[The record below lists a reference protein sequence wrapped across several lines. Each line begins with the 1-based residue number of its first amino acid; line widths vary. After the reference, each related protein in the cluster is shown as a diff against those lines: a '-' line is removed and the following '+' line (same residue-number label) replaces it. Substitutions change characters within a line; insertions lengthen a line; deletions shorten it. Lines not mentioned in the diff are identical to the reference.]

1 MPNIEDDY
9 EADRLAAL
17 ARYDIL
23 DTGPES
29 TFNDL
34 VQLATQISQA
44 PIALVSLV
52 DDHRQWFKAKVGL
65 TATETPREWAFC
77 AHAILQ
83 SQPLIIENALL
94 DDRFAQNPLVVRD
107 PYIRFYA
114 GFPLITADG
123 YPLGTLCVIDRQ
135 PRQLNSDQ
143 LEALRILSHQVM
155 TQLELR
161 YGHQVLKQTL
171 KDRTDIEF
179 TLDQSSIVAIAD
191 AQGFITYAND
201 KFCEISQYSAV
212 ELIGNQHRVLE
223 EDEHSPT
230 DLPAIWQTLNRGQVW
245 RGEIQK
251 RARSGSV
258 YWANTTIVPF
268 LDGDNRPYQYVAI
281 CHDITAQKQLEAK
294 LRRQSDQERL
304 VRQMAER
311 IHVQGSLDLTAILQT
326 TVAEVRHL
334 LDSDRV
340 LIYQLNADHSGCVV
354 VESVDDQWHKITGTQ
369 IYDAHFARHYLQLYA
384 QGRVQAIS
392 DIETADLTAC
402 HRDLLASFQVRA
414 NLVVPIVDAGM
425 LWGLLVVQQCSGAR
439 VWQTDEIDL
448 LKQITTQAAI
458 AIHQSELYQ
467 QSQAEL
473 EKRQQAENALR
484 QQFERERL
492 ITAVAHRIRES
503 LDLNQILNTTVAE
516 VRQLLQAD
524 RVLTYRVNPD
534 GTGSVTNEAVAPECF
549 PLMDQPLPEEIFP
562 VESHRLYQQ
571 GRVRAIADIR
581 QDDVSAC
588 LVETLHQL
596 GVTSKLVVPI
606 LHNQELWGLLIAH
619 QCHRYREWQ
628 AWELDFLKELST
640 HVGIAIAQA
649 TLLKQVSQQAQAE
662 ATINRLTRLLHTP
675 GDDIRVMQHVIDA
688 TVTAVGCI
696 GGQLYISADTE
707 EQSDQLYRSGVQPA
721 LTLEVESYLWRRL
734 AQSPNGERHQTTSSG
749 EAATYHLY
757 TRQDFRQDPHLRTLG
772 AAFEA
777 VGIHSVLIVPLQYQ
791 QQAIGWFSLFR
802 RELGVSLFATSEL
815 PNRQQTTVD
824 ANPSS
829 QDLAETPFALGWS
842 AEDIKLS
849 QTLATHLY
857 ITVMQRRIEA
867 TIRHQAC
874 HDSLTGL
881 PNRLLFEEKLVK
893 ALEQLTSINNRLD
906 SRMLAVFFVDLDHF
920 KAINDTLGHAVGDQ
934 LLQQV
939 ARRIS
944 GCLKEGDMVAR
955 WGGDEFT
962 LMLQNIQSTKDVT
975 KVAQRILKNLR
986 EPFVF
991 NHQAFRVTTSLG
1003 IALAPSHG
1011 QDAETLL
1018 KNADAAMYDAKHQGR
1033 NNYKLYSAVTVG
1045 KTLDQLILTND
1056 LHKAVEQ
1063 SEFVLHYQP
1072 QLDVQTG
1079 QVTAAEALIRWQHP
1093 QKGILMPGEF
1103 IATAEVT
1110 GQISAIDEW
1119 VIRAACTQIRSWQD
1133 LGNPLL
1139 RIAVNLSAQTIQQK
1153 TLPKKIAQI
1162 LLDHQLDPSQLEVEI
1177 TESVVVQDIP
1187 AAISTLQE
1195 LKDMG
1200 IYISMDDF
1208 GTGHSSLAALKHFPL
1223 HSLKIA
1229 REFIQDLSSE
1239 SKEMAVV
1246 KAVIALGH
1254 GLNLETIAEGV
1265 ETVEQLEIL
1274 QTLGCSSVQGYLL
1287 SKPLTAQQFQQF
1299 IQTHDTQK
1307 NYVRRLQSFSEQP
1320 QSLKNSSAVL
1330 RKARL

>member
-1 MPNIEDDY
+1 MPTIEGDY
-9 EADRLAAL
+9 EAARLAAL
-17 ARYDIL
+17 ARYNLL
-23 DTGPES
+23 DTAPEAA
-29 TFNDL
+29 FDDL
-34 VQLATQISQA
+34 VQLATQISQT
-44 PIALVSLV
+44 PIALMSLI

-65 TATETPREWAFC
+65 TTTEIPREWAFC

-94 DDRFAQNPLVVRD
+94 DERFAQNPLVVGE
-107 PYIRFYA
+107 PHIRFYA
-114 GFPLITADG
+114 GFPLIIADG
-123 YPLGTLCVIDRQ
+123 YPLGTLCVIDQQ
-135 PRQLNSDQ
+135 PRQLDSEQ
-143 LEALRILSHQVM
+143 LEALRILSRQVVA
-155 TQLELR
+155 QLDLR
-161 YGHQVLKQTL
+161 YGHRVLQQTL

-191 AQGFITYAND
+191 AQGLITYAND

-212 ELIGNQHRVLE
+212 ELIGNHHLLLA
-223 EDEHSPT
+223 EDEHPPT
-230 DLPAIWQTLNRGQVW
+230 DLQAIWQTLNRGQVW
-245 RGEIQK
+245 RGDIQK
-251 RARSGSV
+251 RARDGSL

-268 LDGDNRPYQYVAI
+268 LEGDNMPYQYVAI

-294 LRRQSDQERL
+294 
-304 VRQMAER
+304 
-311 IHVQGSLDLTAILQT
+311 
-326 TVAEVRHL
+326 
-334 LDSDRV
+334 
-340 LIYQLNADHSGCVV
+340 
-354 VESVDDQWHKITGTQ
+354 
-369 IYDAHFARHYLQLYA
+369 
-384 QGRVQAIS
+384 
-392 DIETADLTAC
+392 
-402 HRDLLASFQVRA
+402 
-414 NLVVPIVDAGM
+414 
-425 LWGLLVVQQCSGAR
+425 
-439 VWQTDEIDL
+439 
-448 LKQITTQAAI
+448 
-458 AIHQSELYQ
+458 
-467 QSQAEL
+467 
-473 EKRQQAENALR
+473 LR

-524 RVLTYRVNPD
+524 RVLTYRINPD
-534 GTGSVTNEAVAPECF
+534 GTGSVTNEAVAPGCF
-549 PLMDQPLPEEIFP
+549 SLMDQPLPEKVFP
-562 VESHRLYQQ
+562 VESRRLYQQ
-571 GRVRAIADIR
+571 GRVRAITDIR
-581 QDDVSAC
+581 QDDIPAC
-588 LVETLHQL
+588 LVKTLHQF
-596 GVTSKLVVPI
+596 GVKSKLVVPI

-628 AWELDFLKELST
+628 AWELDFLKELSA

-662 ATINRLTRLLHTP
+662 ATINRLTHLLHTP
-675 GDDIRVMQHVIDA
+675 GDAMRVMQQVIDA
-688 TVTAVGCI
+688 TVTALGCM

-721 LTLEVESYLWRRL
+721 LTLEVERYLWRRL
-734 AQSPNGERHQTTSSG
+734 AQSANGGRQRTKSSG
-749 EAATYHLY
+749 DDPTCHLY
-757 TRQDFRQDPHLRTLG
+757 TLQDFRQDPHLRALG

-777 VGIHSVLIVPLQYQ
+777 VAIHSVLIVPLQYQ

-802 RELGVSLFATSEL
+802 RKPGVSLFATDGF
-815 PNRQQTTVD
+815 PNRQQTT

-829 QDLAETPFALGWS
+829 QDLADTPLALGWN

-874 HDSLTGL
+874 HDRLTGL

-893 ALEQLTSINNRLD
+893 ALEQLKPLNNRLD
-906 SRMLAVFFVDLDHF
+906 SRMLAVCFVDLDHF

-944 GCLKEGDMVAR
+944 GCLKEGDIVAR

-962 LMLQNIQSTKDVT
+962 LMLQNIQSTEDVA
-975 KVAQRILKNLR
+975 KVAQRVLNSLH

-991 NHQAFRVTTSLG
+991 NHQAFRVTMSIG
-1003 IALAPSHG
+1003 IALTPSHG

-1033 NNYKLYSAVTVG
+1033 NNYKLHSSATIG
-1045 KTLDQLILTND
+1045 NALDQLILTHD
-1056 LHKAVEQ
+1056 LHRAVEQ

-1072 QLDVQTG
+1072 QLDLQTG

-1093 QKGILMPGEF
+1093 HKGLLMPGEF

-1110 GQISAIDEW
+1110 GQISAIDDW
-1119 VIRAACTQIRSWQD
+1119 VIRAACAQIRTWQN
-1133 LGNPLL
+1133 LGNPPL

-1153 TLPKKIAQI
+1153 TLPKKIARI
-1162 LLDHQLDPSQLEVEI
+1162 LLEHQLDPSQLEVEI
-1177 TESVVVQDIP
+1177 TERVVMQDIP

-1208 GTGHSSLAALKHFPL
+1208 GTGYSSLAALKQFPL

-1229 REFIQDLSSE
+1229 LEFIQDLSFE
-1239 SKEMAVV
+1239 SREIAVV
-1246 KAVIALGH
+1246 QAVIALGH
-1254 GLNLETIAEGV
+1254 GLNLETVAEGV
-1265 ETVEQLEIL
+1265 ETVEQLQIL
-1274 QTLGCSSVQGYLL
+1274 RTLGCSSVQGYLL
-1287 SKPLTAQQFQQF
+1287 SKSLPAKQFQQF
-1299 IQTHDTQK
+1299 IQTHNTQYPEELCK
-1307 NYVRRLQSFSEQP
+1307 
-1320 QSLKNSSAVL
+1320 AVTEF
-1330 RKARL
+1330 

>member
-1 MPNIEDDY
+1 MSNIAGDY
-9 EADRLAAL
+9 EAARLAAL
-17 ARYDIL
+17 ARYDLL
-23 DTGPES
+23 DTAPEVA
-29 TFNDL
+29 FNDL
-34 VQLATQISQA
+34 VQLATQISQT
-44 PIALVSLV
+44 PIALVSLI

-65 TATETPREWAFC
+65 TTTETPREWAFC
-77 AHAILQ
+77 AQAILQ
-83 SQPLIIENALL
+83 LQPLIIENALL
-94 DDRFAQNPLVVRD
+94 DERFAQNPLVIGE
-107 PYIRFYA
+107 PHIRFYA

-123 YPLGTLCVIDRQ
+123 YPLGTLCVIDQQ
-135 PRQLNSDQ
+135 PRQLDSEQ
-143 LEALRILSHQVM
+143 LEALRILSHQVV

-161 YGHQVLKQTL
+161 YGRRVLKQTL

-191 AQGFITYAND
+191 AQGLITYAND

-212 ELIGNQHRVLE
+212 ELIGNKHLLLE

-230 DLPAIWQTLNRGQVW
+230 DLQTIWQTLNRGQVW
-245 RGEIQK
+245 RGELQK
-251 RARSGSV
+251 RARDGSL

-268 LDGDNRPYQYVAI
+268 LGGDDTPYQYVAI
-281 CHDITAQKQLEAK
+281 CHDITAQKQLETK
-294 LRRQSDQERL
+294 LRRQSAQECL

-326 TVAEVRHL
+326 TVTEVRHL

-340 LIYQLNADHSGCVV
+340 LIYQLNADHSGYVV
-354 VESVDDQWHKITGTQ
+354 VESVDAQWRKITGTR
-369 IYDAHFARHYLQLYA
+369 IYDVHFARQYLQLYA

-392 DIETADLTAC
+392 DIETADLTPC

-414 NLVVPIVDAGM
+414 NLVVPIVDVVK

-439 VWQTDEIDL
+439 VWQTDEIDV
-448 LKQITTQAAI
+448 LKQITTQTAI

-473 EKRQQAENALR
+473 KQRQQAENVLR

-503 LDLNQILNTTVAE
+503 LDLNQILSTTVAE

-534 GTGSVTNEAVAPECF
+534 GTGSVTNEAVAPGCF

-562 VESHRLYQQ
+562 IDSHRLYQQ

-581 QDDVSAC
+581 QDDISAC
-588 LVETLHQL
+588 LAETLHQL
-596 GVTSKLVVPI
+596 GVKSKLVVPI
-606 LHNQELWGLLIAH
+606 LHNQELWGLLIVH

-640 HVGIAIAQA
+640 HAGIAIAQA
-649 TLLKQVSQQAQAE
+649 TLLKQASQQAQAE
-662 ATINRLTRLLHTP
+662 ATLNHLTRMLHTP
-675 GDDIRVMQHVIDA
+675 GDAIRVMQQVIDA
-688 TVTAVGCI
+688 TVTAFDCI

-721 LTLEVESYLWRRL
+721 LTLEGESYLWRCL
-734 AQSPNGERHQTTSSG
+734 AQSANGGKHRTKRSG
-749 EAATYHLY
+749 EDPTYHLY
-757 TRQDFRQDPHLRTLG
+757 TLQDFKQDPHLRTLG

-777 VGIHSVLIVPLQYQ
+777 VAIYSVLIVPLQYQ

-802 RELGVSLFATSEL
+802 RELGASLLATNGF
-815 PNRQQTTVD
+815 PNRQQTTAD
-824 ANPSS
+824 A
-829 QDLAETPFALGWS
+829 LFASGWNV
-842 AEDIKLS
+842 EDIKLS

-874 HDSLTGL
+874 HDRLTGL

-893 ALEQLTSINNRLD
+893 ALEQLKPIDNRLD
-906 SRMLAVFFVDLDHF
+906 SRMLAVCFVDLDHF
-920 KAINDTLGHAVGDQ
+920 KTINDTLGHAVGDQ

-939 ARRIS
+939 AQRIS
-944 GCLKEGDMVAR
+944 GCLKKGDIVAR

-975 KVAQRILKNLR
+975 KVAQRVLHNLR

-991 NHQAFRVTTSLG
+991 NHQAFRVTTSIG

-1018 KNADAAMYDAKHQGR
+1018 KKADAAMYDAKHQGR
-1033 NNYKLYSAVTVG
+1033 NNYKLHSSVTIG
-1045 KTLDQLILTND
+1045 KALDQLILTND

-1063 SEFVLHYQP
+1063 TEFVLHYQP
-1072 QLDVQTG
+1072 QLDLQTG
-1079 QVTAAEALIRWQHP
+1079 RVIAAEALIRWQHP
-1093 QKGILMPGEF
+1093 HKGLLMPGEF
-1103 IATAEVT
+1103 IPTAEVT

-1119 VIRAACTQIRSWQD
+1119 VIRTACAQIRSWQT

-1153 TLPKKIAQI
+1153 NLPKKIAQI
-1162 LLDHQLDPSQLEVEI
+1162 LLEHRLDPSQLEVEI
-1177 TESVVVQDIP
+1177 TERVVMQDIP

-1208 GTGHSSLAALKHFPL
+1208 GTGHSSLAALKQFPL

-1229 REFIQDLSSE
+1229 REFIQDLCFE
-1239 SKEMAVV
+1239 SREIAVV
-1246 KAVIALGH
+1246 QAVIALGH
-1254 GLNLETIAEGV
+1254 GLNLETVAEGV
-1265 ETVEQLEIL
+1265 EKVEQLQIL
-1274 QTLGCSSVQGYLL
+1274 RALDCSSVQGYLL
-1287 SKPLTAQQFQQF
+1287 SKPLAATQFQQF
-1299 IQTHDTQK
+1299 IQTHNTQRIG
-1307 NYVRRLQSFSEQP
+1307 YRSR
-1320 QSLKNSSAVL
+1320 SLL
-1330 RKARL
+1330 

>member
-1 MPNIEDDY
+1 MSKVEGDY
-9 EADRLAAL
+9 EAARLAAL
-17 ARYDIL
+17 ARYDLL
-23 DTGPES
+23 DTAPEAA
-29 TFNDL
+29 FDDL
-34 VQLATQISQA
+34 VQLATKISQA
-44 PIALVSLV
+44 PIALMSLI

-65 TATETPREWAFC
+65 TTTETPREWAFC
-77 AHAILQ
+77 THAILR

-94 DDRFAQNPLVVRD
+94 DERFAQNPLVVGE
-107 PYIRFYA
+107 PHIRFYA
-114 GFPLITADG
+114 GFPLIIADG

-135 PRQLNSDQ
+135 PRQLNSEQ
-143 LEALRILSHQVM
+143 LEALRILSHQVVA
-155 TQLELR
+155 QLELR
-161 YGHQVLKQTL
+161 YGHRVVKQTL

-191 AQGFITYAND
+191 AQGFVTYAND

-212 ELIGNQHRVLE
+212 ELIGNNHLLLE
-223 EDEHSPT
+223 EDEHSLT
-230 DLPAIWQTLNRGQVW
+230 DLQVIWQTLNRGQVW

-251 RARSGSV
+251 RARDGSL

-268 LDGDNRPYQYVAI
+268 LNGDNTTYQYVAI

-294 LRRQSDQERL
+294 LRRQSAQECL

-326 TVAEVRHL
+326 TVTEVRHL
-334 LDSDRV
+334 LNSDRV

-354 VESVDDQWHKITGTQ
+354 VESVDAQWRTITGTQ
-369 IYDAHFARHYLQLYA
+369 IYDVHFARHYLQLYA
-384 QGRVQAIS
+384 QGRVQALS
-392 DIETADLTAC
+392 DIETADLTPC
-402 HRDLLASFQVRA
+402 HRDLLALFQVRA
-414 NLVVPIVDAGM
+414 NLVVPIVDANK
-425 LWGLLVVQQCSGAR
+425 LWGLLVVQQCSGVR
-439 VWQTDEIDL
+439 VWQADEIDL
-448 LKQITTQAAI
+448 LKQITTQTAI

-473 EKRQQAENALR
+473 EKRQQAETVLR

-524 RVLTYRVNPD
+524 RVLTYRINPD
-534 GTGSVTNEAVAPECF
+534 GTGSVTNEAVAPGCF
-549 PLMDQPLPEEIFP
+549 SLMDQPLPEKVFP
-562 VESHRLYQQ
+562 VESRRLYQQ
-571 GRVRAIADIR
+571 GRVRAITDIR
-581 QDDVSAC
+581 QDNISAC
-588 LVETLHQL
+588 LVETLDQL
-596 GVTSKLVVPI
+596 GVKSKLVVPI

-619 QCHRYREWQ
+619 QCDHYREWQ
-628 AWELDFLKELST
+628 SWELDFLKELST
-640 HVGIAIAQA
+640 HAGIAIAQA
-649 TLLKQVSQQAQAE
+649 TLLKQASQQAQAE
-662 ATINRLTRLLHTP
+662 ATINHLTHMLHTP
-675 GDDIRVMQHVIDA
+675 GDSIRVMQQVIDA
-688 TVTAVGCI
+688 TVTAVGCM

-721 LTLEVESYLWRRL
+721 LTLEVERYLWRRL
-734 AQSPNGERHQTTSSG
+734 AQSANDGRHRTKSSG
-749 EAATYHLY
+749 EAPTYYLY
-757 TRQDFRQDPHLRTLG
+757 TLQDFRQDLHLRTLG

-777 VGIHSVLIVPLQYQ
+777 VAIHSVLIVPLQYQ

-802 RELGVSLFATSEL
+802 RELGVSPFATNGF
-815 PNRQQTTVD
+815 PNCQQTTAD
-824 ANPSS
+824 PSS
-829 QDLAETPFALGWS
+829 QDLADTPFALGWN

-857 ITVMQRRIEA
+857 IAVMQRRIEA

-874 HDSLTGL
+874 HDRLTGL
-881 PNRLLFEEKLVK
+881 PNRLLFEEKLVT
-893 ALEQLTSINNRLD
+893 ALEQLKLIKHRLD
-906 SRMLAVFFVDLDHF
+906 SRMLAVCFVDLDHF

-944 GCLKEGDMVAR
+944 GCLKEGDIVAR

-962 LMLQNIQSTKDVT
+962 LMLQNIRSTKDVS
-975 KVAQRILKNLR
+975 KVAQRVLNNLR

-991 NHQAFRVTTSLG
+991 NGQAFRVTTSIG

-1033 NNYKLYSAVTVG
+1033 NNYKLYSSVTMG
-1045 KTLDQLILTND
+1045 KTLDQLILIND

-1072 QLDVQTG
+1072 QLDLQTG
-1079 QVTAAEALIRWQHP
+1079 RVTAAEALIRWQHP
-1093 QKGILMPGEF
+1093 QKGLLMPGEF

-1119 VIRAACTQIRSWQD
+1119 VIRAACAQIHSWQT
-1133 LGNPLL
+1133 LGNPPL

-1153 TLPKKIAQI
+1153 NLPKKIAQI
-1162 LLDHQLDPSQLEVEI
+1162 LLDHRLEPSQLEIEI
-1177 TESVVVQDIP
+1177 TERVVMQDIP
-1187 AAISTLQE
+1187 AAISTLQK
-1195 LKDMG
+1195 LKDIG
-1200 IYISMDDF
+1200 ILISMDDF
-1208 GTGHSSLAALKHFPL
+1208 GTGHSSLAALKQFPI

-1229 REFIQDLSSE
+1229 REFIQDLSFE
-1239 SKEMAVV
+1239 SREIAVV
-1246 KAVIALGH
+1246 QAVIALGH
-1254 GLNLETIAEGV
+1254 GLNLETVAEGV
-1265 ETVEQLEIL
+1265 EKVEQLQIL
-1274 QTLGCSSVQGYLL
+1274 RALGCSSVQGYLL
-1287 SKPLTAQQFQQF
+1287 SKPLTAEQFQQF
-1299 IQTHDTQK
+1299 IQTHNTETSG
-1307 NYVRRLQSFSEQP
+1307 VRRLQKFSEQP
-1320 QSLKNSSAVL
+1320 
-1330 RKARL
+1330 

>member
-1 MPNIEDDY
+1 MSNIEDNY
-9 EADRLAAL
+9 EAARLAAL
-17 ARYDIL
+17 TRYDLL
-23 DTGPES
+23 DTAPE
-29 TFNDL
+29 TAFDDL
-34 VQLATQISQA
+34 VKLATQISRT
-44 PIALVSLV
+44 PIALMSLI
-52 DDHRQWFKAKVGL
+52 DDHRQWFKAKIGL

-94 DDRFAQNPLVVRD
+94 DKRFVQNPLVVGE
-107 PYIRFYA
+107 PHIRFYA

-135 PRQLNSDQ
+135 PRQLDLEQ
-143 LEALRILSHQVM
+143 LEALRILSHQVVV
-155 TQLELR
+155 QLELR

-171 KDRTDIEF
+171 KDRIDIEF

-191 AQGFITYAND
+191 AQGLITYAND
-201 KFCEISQYSAV
+201 KFCEISHYSAV
-212 ELIGNQHRVLE
+212 ELIGNKHLLLE
-223 EDEHSPT
+223 ENEHSPT
-230 DLPAIWQTLNRGQVW
+230 ALKAIWQTLHGGQVW

-251 RARSGSV
+251 RARDGSL
-258 YWANTTIVPF
+258 YWTNTTIVPF
-268 LDGDNRPYQYVAI
+268 LDGDNTPYQYVAI

-294 LRRQSDQERL
+294 LRRQSAQECL

-334 LDSDRV
+334 LNADRV

-354 VESVDDQWHKITGTQ
+354 VESVDAQWHKIAGTQ
-369 IYDAHFARHYLQLYA
+369 IYDVHFARHYLQLYV
-384 QGRVQAIS
+384 QGRVQAIA
-392 DIETADLTAC
+392 DIETADLTPC

-414 NLVVPIVDAGM
+414 NLVVPIVDAVQ

-439 VWQTDEIDL
+439 AWQADEIDL

-473 EKRQQAENALR
+473 EKRQQAETVLR

-534 GTGSVTNEAVAPECF
+534 GTGSVTNEAVGSGCF

-581 QDDVSAC
+581 QDGISAC
-588 LVETLHQL
+588 LAETLHQL
-596 GVTSKLVVPI
+596 GVKSKLVVPI

-628 AWELDFLKELST
+628 TWELDFLKELST

-649 TLLKQVSQQAQAE
+649 TLLKQASQQAQAE
-662 ATINRLTRLLHTP
+662 ATINCLTRMLHTP
-675 GDDIRVMQHVIDA
+675 GDAIRVMQQVIDA

-721 LTLEVESYLWRRL
+721 LTLEVERYLWRRL
-734 AQSPNGERHQTTSSG
+734 IQSTEGGKHPITSG
-749 EAATYHLY
+749 EAPTYHLY
-757 TRQDFRQDPHLRTLG
+757 TLQDFRQDPHLRTLG

-777 VGIHSVLIVPLQYQ
+777 VAIHSVLIVPLQYQ

-802 RELGVSLFATSEL
+802 RELGVNLFATGGL
-815 PNRQQTTVD
+815 PNRQQTIAD

-829 QDLAETPFALGWS
+829 QDLANTPFDLGWN

-874 HDSLTGL
+874 HDRLTGL
-881 PNRLLFEEKLVK
+881 PNRLLFEEKLVE
-893 ALEQLTSINNRLD
+893 ALEQLKTIPNRLD
-906 SRMLAVFFVDLDHF
+906 SRMLAVCFVDLDHF

-944 GCLKEGDMVAR
+944 GCLKEGDIVAR

-962 LMLQNIQSTKDVT
+962 LLLQNIKSTKDIT
-975 KVAQRILKNLR
+975 KVAQRVLNNLC

-991 NHQAFRVTTSLG
+991 NHQAFRVTTSIG

-1033 NNYKLYSAVTVG
+1033 NNYKLYYSVTVG
-1045 KTLDQLILTND
+1045 KTLDQLILTHD

-1063 SEFVLHYQP
+1063 TEFVLHYQP
-1072 QLDVQTG
+1072 QLDLQTG
-1079 QVTAAEALIRWQHP
+1079 RVTAAEALIRWQHP
-1093 QKGILMPGEF
+1093 HKGMLMPGEF
-1103 IATAEVT
+1103 IETAEVT

-1119 VIRAACTQIRSWQD
+1119 VIRAACAQIRSWQD

-1153 TLPKKIAQI
+1153 NLPKKIAQI
-1162 LLDHQLDPSQLEVEI
+1162 LLDYRLDPSQLEIEI
-1177 TESVVVQDIP
+1177 TERVVMQNIP

-1208 GTGHSSLAALKHFPL
+1208 GTGHSSLAALKQFPI

-1229 REFIQDLSSE
+1229 REFIQDLSLE
-1239 SKEMAVV
+1239 AREIAVV

-1254 GLNLETIAEGV
+1254 GLNLETVAEGV
-1265 ETVEQLEIL
+1265 EKVEQLEIL
-1274 QTLGCSSVQGYLL
+1274 RTLGCSSVQGYLL
-1287 SKPLTAQQFQQF
+1287 SKPLPAKQFQQF
-1299 IQTHDTQK
+1299 IQTHNTQRSC
-1307 NYVRRLQSFSEQP
+1307 VRQL
-1320 QSLKNSSAVL
+1320 
-1330 RKARL
+1330 

>member
-1 MPNIEDDY
+1 MPNIQGDY
-9 EADRLAAL
+9 EAARLAAL
-17 ARYDIL
+17 ARYELL
-23 DTGPES
+23 DTAPEAA
-29 TFNDL
+29 FDDL
-34 VQLATQISQA
+34 VQLATQIGQT
-44 PIALVSLV
+44 PIALMSLI

-65 TATETPREWAFC
+65 TATETPRQWAFC

-94 DDRFAQNPLVVRD
+94 DERFAQNPLVVGE
-107 PYIRFYA
+107 PHIRFYA
-114 GFPLITADG
+114 GFPLITAQG
-123 YPLGTLCVIDRQ
+123 YRLGTLCVIDQQ
-135 PRQLNSDQ
+135 PRQLDSAQ
-143 LEALRILSHQVM
+143 LEALGILSRQVVA
-155 TQLELR
+155 QLELR
-161 YGHQVLKQTL
+161 YGHRVLKQTL

-191 AQGFITYAND
+191 AQGLITYAND
-201 KFCEISQYSAV
+201 KFCEISHYSAV
-212 ELIGNQHRVLE
+212 ELIGNKHRLLE
-223 EDEHSPT
+223 EGDHSPT
-230 DLPAIWQTLNRGQVW
+230 DLEAIWQILNRGQVW

-251 RARSGSV
+251 RAQDGSL
-258 YWANTTIVPF
+258 YWANTTVVPF

-281 CHDITAQKQLEAK
+281 CHDITAQKRLEAK
-294 LRRQSDQERL
+294 LRRQSAQECL

-326 TVAEVRHL
+326 TVAEVHHL
-334 LDSDRV
+334 LASDRV
-340 LIYQLNADHSGCVV
+340 LIYQLNTDHSGYVV
-354 VESVDDQWHKITGTQ
+354 VESTDAQWRKITGTQ
-369 IYDAHFARHYLQLYA
+369 IYDAQFARHYLQLYA

-392 DIETADLTAC
+392 DIETADLTPC
-402 HRDLLASFQVRA
+402 HRDLLADFQVRA
-414 NLVVPIVDAGM
+414 NLIVPIVDAGK

-448 LKQITTQAAI
+448 LKQLTTQTAI

-473 EKRQQAENALR
+473 KQRQQAENLLR

-503 LDLNQILNTTVAE
+503 LDLSQILNTTVAE

-524 RVLTYRVNPD
+524 RVLTYRINPD
-534 GTGSVTNEAVAPECF
+534 GTGWVTNEAVASGCF
-549 PLMDQPLPEEIFP
+549 SLIGQPLLEEVFP
-562 VESHRLYQQ
+562 VESYCFYQQ
-571 GRVRAIADIR
+571 GRVRAITDIE
-581 QDDVSAC
+581 QDGLSAC

-596 GVTSKLVVPI
+596 GVKSKLVVPI

-649 TLLKQVSQQAQAE
+649 TLLKQASQQAQAE

-675 GDDIRVMQHVIDA
+675 RDAIRVMQQVIDA
-688 TVTAVGCI
+688 TVTTFGCI

-721 LTLEVESYLWRRL
+721 LTLEGESYLWRHL
-734 AQSPNGERHQTTSSG
+734 AQSANGGRHRTKSSG
-749 EAATYHLY
+749 EAPTYHLY
-757 TRQDFRQDPHLRTLG
+757 TLQDFGQDPHLRTLG

-777 VGIHSVLIVPLQYQ
+777 VTIDSVLIVPLQYQ

-802 RELGVSLFATSEL
+802 RELGASLLATGGFSN
-815 PNRQQTTVD
+815 PQQTTAD
-824 ANPSS
+824 TNPSS
-829 QDLAETPFALGWS
+829 QDLADMPFASGWN

-874 HDSLTGL
+874 HDRLTGL
-881 PNRLLFEEKLVK
+881 PNRLLFEEELVR
-893 ALEQLTSINNRLD
+893 ALEQLKPANNRLN
-906 SRMLAVFFVDLDHF
+906 SRMLAVCFVDLDHF
-920 KAINDTLGHAVGDQ
+920 KAINDTLGHAIGDQ

-939 ARRIS
+939 AQRIS
-944 GCLKEGDMVAR
+944 GCLKKGDIVAR

-975 KVAQRILKNLR
+975 KVAQRVLHNLR

-991 NHQAFRVTTSLG
+991 NRQTFRVTTSIG

-1011 QDAETLL
+1011 QDVETLL

-1033 NNYKLYSAVTVG
+1033 NNYKLHSSITIG
-1045 KTLDQLILTND
+1045 RSLDQLILTHD
-1056 LHKAVEQ
+1056 LHRAVEQ
-1063 SEFVLHYQP
+1063 TEFVLHYQP
-1072 QLDVQTG
+1072 QLDLQTG

-1093 QKGILMPGEF
+1093 QKGLLMPGEF
-1103 IATAEVT
+1103 IVTAEVM

-1119 VIRAACTQIRSWQD
+1119 VIRAACAQIRSWQT
-1133 LGNPLL
+1133 LGNPPL

-1153 TLPKKIAQI
+1153 NLPKKIAQI
-1162 LLDHQLDPSQLEVEI
+1162 LLDHRLEPSQIEVEI
-1177 TESVVVQDIP
+1177 TERVVMQDIP

-1208 GTGHSSLAALKHFPL
+1208 GTGHSSLAALKQFPL

-1229 REFIQDLSSE
+1229 REFIQDLSFE
-1239 SKEMAVV
+1239 SREIAVV
-1246 KAVIALGH
+1246 QAVIALGH
-1254 GLNLETIAEGV
+1254 GLSLETVAEGV
-1265 ETVEQLEIL
+1265 EKVEQLQIL
-1274 QTLGCSSVQGYLL
+1274 RALGCSSVQGYLL
-1287 SKPLTAQQFQQF
+1287 SKPLATEQFQQF
-1299 IQTHDTQK
+1299 IQTHNTERSG
-1307 NYVRRLQSFSEQP
+1307 VRRLQNFSEPP
-1320 QSLKNSSAVL
+1320 QSLESRSVIP
-1330 RKARL
+1330 RET